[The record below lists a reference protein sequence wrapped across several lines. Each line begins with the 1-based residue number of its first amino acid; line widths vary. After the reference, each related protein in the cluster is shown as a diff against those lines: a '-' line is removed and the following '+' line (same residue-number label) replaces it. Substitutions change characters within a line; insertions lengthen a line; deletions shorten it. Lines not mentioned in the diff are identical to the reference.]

1 MMTKEQR
8 NIFSLVVDD
17 EPGVRR
23 GLVAKVQR
31 ETKNTRF
38 EIEEASSAEEA
49 YDRIKNKKIDLL
61 FLDMKMPGMGGM
73 KFLEIVNNEFP
84 NLKVIVVSGFSDFEY
99 AKHAIKHGAS
109 DYLLK
114 PVVKEELRKTL
125 RKLIELIE
133 NEQVNETGKNSLFN
147 ESIPLLKNH
156 LLNRLLKNPEYES
169 EEILKKL
176 NYLTVNIDYKSYLLV
191 LINIKKFDKDRRENV
206 YPEAIKVFSILENEL
221 DEHFNRFGNES
232 YVSFKSS
239 IRENEYICI
248 FEVESEPTSIQ
259 KFKESFNRFCR
270 KLEMNQKLFLN
281 VVVSEV
287 FNDVTNIRDYYIRSS
302 YHLNMEREN
311 DDFSSKVIFLN
322 ERRDEES
329 RENLLSKGDYE
340 EIKQYVKKN
349 DKKKL
354 SSKINTLFER
364 NPRSSSQETK
374 KLAENLYNVFEEVIN
389 DFPEYY
395 REKAYYKLPP
405 YNYFITTI
413 GNAESTK
420 FEIIKIFYEISNYFN
435 KIQDQ
440 HNVIYKIKDYLDEH
454 FYEEITLEYISAKFF
469 INPTYLSDQ
478 FKKEIG
484 LNFKKYLNSVRID
497 KAKELLIQ
505 ENMKP
510 VQVAELVGFKD
521 AIHFSTVFKKYAG
534 KPPGKFQEQFK
545 KKDE

>member
-1 MMTKEQR
+1 MTKEQQ
-8 NIFSLVVDD
+8 NISSLVVDD

-23 GLVAKVQR
+23 GLIAKIQR
-31 ETKNTRF
+31 ETKDKRF

-49 YDRIKNKKIDLL
+49 YERIKNRKIDLL
-61 FLDMKMPGMGGM
+61 FLDMKMPGMGGV
-73 KFLEIVNNEFP
+73 KFLELINNEFP
-84 NLKVIVVSGFSDFEY
+84 NLKVVVVSGFSDFEY
-99 AKHAIKHGAS
+99 AKQAIKHGAS

-114 PVVKEELRKTL
+114 PVIKEELGKTL

-133 NEQVNETGKNSLFN
+133 IEQVSKTGKNSLFN

-156 LLNRLLKNPEYES
+156 LLNRLLKNSQEES

-176 NYLTVNIDYKSYLLV
+176 NYLTINIDYKSYLLV
-191 LINIKKFDKDRRENV
+191 LINIKKFHKNRKENT
-206 YPEAIKVFSILENEL
+206 YPEAIKLFSIVESEL

-248 FEVESEPTSIQ
+248 FEVENEPPSIQ
-259 KFKESFNRFCR
+259 EFKESLKRFNK

-281 VVVSEV
+281 VVVSDV
-287 FNDVTNIRDYYIRSS
+287 FNDVIHIRDYYTRSS
-302 YHLNMEREN
+302 YHLNIDREN
-311 DDFSSKVIFLN
+311 KDFSSKVVFL
-322 ERRDEES
+322 DEKKEEEV
-329 RENLLSKGDYE
+329 RGNLLSNEDYE
-340 EIKQYVKKN
+340 EIKQHVKRN
-349 DKKKL
+349 DKKNL
-354 SSKINTLFER
+354 SSKIKTLFER
-364 NPRSSSQETK
+364 NPQSSSQETK
-374 KLAENLYNVFEEVIN
+374 KLVENLYSAFEEVIN

-395 REKAYYKLPP
+395 RDKAYYRLPS

-413 GNAESTK
+413 GNEESMQ

-435 KIQDQ
+435 KIQDK
-440 HNVIYKIKDYLDEH
+440 HNIIHKIKDYLDGH

-484 LNFKKYLNSVRID
+484 HNFKKYLNGLRID
-497 KAKELLIQ
+497 KAKELLIK

-521 AIHFSTVFKKYAG
+521 PIHFSTVFKKYVG
-534 KPPGKFQEQFK
+534 KPPGKFQGQLK
-545 KKDE
+545 KKNN